1 MQAIA
6 YTMHFEL
13 GIEPVSKRAL
23 LDCLKYCLSILTKI
37 KLLITNVETA
47 QLVFSVVV
55 FLLKY
60 NFCLHN
66 ILYYNPPINFRVIL
80 LATLRHVV

>member
-1 MQAIA
+1 MQAVA

-23 LDCLKYCLSILTKI
+23 LDCMKYCLSILTKI

-55 FLLKY
+55 FLPKGERKAITQFLKSRSY
-60 NFCLHN
+60 ES
-66 ILYYNPPINFRVIL
+66 
-80 LATLRHVV
+80 T